1 MSDPIKSHAFCFN
14 RADNGGEA
22 LTFHTAFFAN
32 GDPGGVLAHQAMTLH
47 SYSDSATIDL
57 GGAIL
62 TPELLRQLAQELE
75 AAKKEA
81 ESLCSEQ
88 SQPVVSK

>member
-14 RADNGGEA
+14 IADNGGEA
-22 LTFHTAFFAN
+22 LTLHTAFFAN
-32 GDPGGVLAHQAMTLH
+32 GDPGGVFAHQALTLH
-47 SYSDSATIDL
+47 SYSNSATIDL
-57 GGAIL
+57 CGSVL

-75 AAKKEA
+75 TAKKEA

-88 SQPVVSK
+88 LQPVINQ